1 MMKRLVQLVATHVSN
16 NKSKV
21 VFDIPE
27 DVQGFGYAPIVHM
40 FLSSKKLKSLGW
52 KPKVSMAQAYI
63 RLAEYIQE
71 EGL

>member
-1 MMKRLVQLVATHVSN
+1 M
-16 NKSKV
+16 
-21 VFDIPE
+21 
-27 DVQGFGYAPIVHM
+27 QGLGYAPTVHM

-52 KPKVSMAQAYI
+52 HPKVTMAQAYV

>member
-1 MMKRLVQLVATHVSN
+1 MSFEAKDYPISDILN
-16 NKSKV
+16 KV

-27 DVQGFGYAPIVHM
+27 DVQGFGYAPTVHM

-52 KPKVSMAQAYI
+52 KPKVSMAEAYI
-63 RLAEYIQE
+63 RLADYIQE